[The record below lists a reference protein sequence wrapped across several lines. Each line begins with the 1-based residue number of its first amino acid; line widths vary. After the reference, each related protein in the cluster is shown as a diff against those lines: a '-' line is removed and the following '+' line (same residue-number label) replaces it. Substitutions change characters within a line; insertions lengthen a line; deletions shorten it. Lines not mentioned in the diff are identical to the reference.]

1 MDLFDDIVGK
11 FFLDDRNDGVIVPL
25 CKGDEGG
32 SKITVWGFLAFVW
45 NDEKPPVATL
55 LPP

>member
-1 MDLFDDIVGK
+1 MIIFIFTKKSMDLFDDIVGK

-32 SKITVWGFLAFVW
+32 SKITV
-45 NDEKPPVATL
+45 
-55 LPP
+55 